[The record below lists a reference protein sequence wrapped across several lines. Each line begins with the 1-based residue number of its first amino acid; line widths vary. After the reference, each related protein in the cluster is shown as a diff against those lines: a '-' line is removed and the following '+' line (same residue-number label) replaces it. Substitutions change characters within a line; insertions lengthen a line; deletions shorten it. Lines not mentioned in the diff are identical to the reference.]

1 MRNTILWLMTQS
13 ESASRTRAAVA
24 VFFGPDVRDHRS
36 ELRAGLSDLPL
47 DVGAVG
53 PQSELASA
61 SPNQQPLV
69 ISDTEPT
76 VSLPAGTVWVTS
88 DASVAAAVADEATVI
103 NWGFDDW
110 EMLAARLDA
119 ELAAGTTAGDD
130 PSRVLDRIEDAVFGL
145 DHDHRVTHLN
155 DAAADLL
162 DVSSGAVE
170 GELVWTH
177 VPDDVATELRPAVET
192 ALADDEA
199 VTEAV
204 ELEAGITLFEATVS
218 PGPAGVTVHTSQQE
232 SDADPSLY
240 EYLVE
245 TVGDAVYI
253 LDEEGHF
260 VFVNDALCEMTGY
273 ERTELLGSSVHFI
286 KDDETV
292 AEAEDALRE
301 LLKSR
306 AGPVETAGID
316 IAKLDVELVRKDGQ
330 RVPCTDRMTL
340 RPLDDG
346 EFTGTVGTLRDVS
359 RQHRRQELLNGLVER
374 SREMMTVTDTR
385 AVSELVVSTA
395 VDVFGLDLAVLR
407 RYDADEDALVP
418 VVTSTGA
425 EEVLGERPRYGP
437 TEGPVG
443 TAFTEGELVVEEAL
457 SDQSGSDV
465 TAVDSG
471 AYLPIGDQY
480 VLSLGHSSD
489 RGLDDVTRGLLE
501 VLGETAT
508 AAIDR
513 VTREEH
519 LRQYEAIVEAAEEAL
534 FTADDDGRF
543 TLVTRPFARLLGYE
557 REELVGR
564 RLDAFLETDAI
575 EEPLAS
581 DGPVVIETDLT
592 SDGERTPARLTLSP
606 FADGVVGT
614 ARDISQLQSARAE
627 ASRQRRRFVELFETL
642 SEPAADVRYGDD
654 TATVESVNPAFASLC
669 DCDTETL
676 RGRTFDTAQDAM
688 PDALATALDP
698 ARSPNPDIETS
709 VDVRTVNGERHY
721 LIRTAP
727 YEDNNTDRAFVLLTD
742 VTEVKRRGT
751 HLKVLHRLLRHN
763 LRNRTSLIRGHA
775 EQLEQHDLPAGAQE
789 NIEQI
794 LSASDALVDASET
807 SRSVQRVLGFDSDI
821 IEQVPADE
829 ALDRFRTDIAGSID
843 SSDTDITVSGT
854 TDNSLPFSEYL
865 VLALRE
871 LVENAVEH
879 DPASEVEVVAS
890 EADAGVEISVS
901 DDGTGIPEHQ
911 WDLLTG
917 DQEITQLQHGD
928 GLGLWLVKWTT
939 DRHGGRLRL
948 DNANEDGT
956 RVTLVFPTDE

>member
-1 MRNTILWLMTQS
+1 MTKA
-13 ESASRTRAAVA
+13 ESASQTRTAVA
-24 VFFGPDVRDHRS
+24 VFLGPEVQDRR
-36 ELRAGLSDLPL
+36 SDLQTGLAELPL
-47 DVGAVG
+47 VVNAVR
-53 PQSELASA
+53 PQSELAEA
-61 SPNQQPLV
+61 APTQQPLV
-69 ISDTEPT
+69 ISDTEPAGT
-76 VSLPAGTVWVTS
+76 LPEGTVWVTG
-88 DASVAAAVADEATVI
+88 DAGVAAAVADEASVI

-110 EMLAARLDA
+110 EMLTARLDA
-119 ELAAGTTAGDD
+119 ELDASTDADDD
-130 PSRVLDRIEDAVFGL
+130 PSRVFDRIDDAVLGL
-145 DHDHRVTHLN
+145 DHDHRLTHLN

-162 DVSSGAVE
+162 DVSRGAIE
-170 GELVWTH
+170 GELVWSH
-177 VPDDVATELRPAVET
+177 VPDDVAADLRPAVER

-204 ELEAGITLFEATVS
+204 ELEAGLTLFEATVF
-218 PGPAGVTVHTSQQE
+218 PGPAGVTIHTSQQE

-273 ERTELLGSSVHFI
+273 DRTELLGSSVHII

-301 LLKSR
+301 LLKGRTGS
-306 AGPVETAGID
+306 VETAGID
-316 IAKLDVELVRKDGQ
+316 IAKLDVELVRKDGR

-346 EFTGTVGTLRDVS
+346 DFTGTVGTLRDVS

-395 VDVFGLDLAVLR
+395 VEVFGLDLAVLR
-407 RYDADEDALVP
+407 RYDADADALLP
-418 VVTSTGA
+418 FVTSTRA
-425 EEVLGERPRYGP
+425 EDVLGERPQYDP

-457 SDQSGSDV
+457 PDRSGSDV
-465 TAVDSG
+465 TAVESG
-471 AYLPIGDQY
+471 AYLPIGDRY

-489 RGLDDVTRGLLE
+489 DGLDDVTRGLLE
-501 VLGETAT
+501 VLAETAT

-534 FTADDDGRF
+534 FTVDDDGRF

-575 EEPLAS
+575 GGQLGS
-581 DGPVVIETDLT
+581 DGPVVVETDLT

-614 ARDISQLQSARAE
+614 ARDISQLESARAE

-642 SEPAADVRYGDD
+642 SEPVADVRYGDD
-654 TATVESVNPAFASLC
+654 TATVESVNPAFAALC

-676 RGRTFDTAQDAM
+676 RGRSFEAAQDTM
-688 PDALATALDP
+688 PDGLATALDP
-698 ARSPNPDIETS
+698 VRSPDPDIETA
-709 VDVRTVNGERHY
+709 VDVRTGDGERHY

-727 YEDNNTDRAFVLLTD
+727 YDDNNTDRAFVLLTD

-829 ALDRFRTDIAGSID
+829 ALDRFRTDVAGSID
-843 SSDTDITVSGT
+843 SADTDVTVSAT
-854 TDNSLPFSEYL
+854 TDDSLPFSEYL

-879 DPASEVEVVAS
+879 DPASDVEVMARS
-890 EADAGVEISVS
+890 ADTGIEVSVS
-901 DDGTGIPEHQ
+901 DDGNGIPENQ

-948 DNANEDGT
+948 DQADEDGT
-956 RVTLVFPTDE
+956 TVTLVFPTDE